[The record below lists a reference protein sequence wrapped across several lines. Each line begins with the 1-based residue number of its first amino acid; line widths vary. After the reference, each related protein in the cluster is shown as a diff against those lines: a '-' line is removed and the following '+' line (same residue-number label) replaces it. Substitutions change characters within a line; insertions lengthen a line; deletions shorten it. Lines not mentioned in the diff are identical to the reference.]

1 MIVTIKAP
9 SPRHAVAVQ
18 FECIKFGVEC
28 DLFDDNY
35 LDLVIHDIDR
45 AKTIAYN
52 TRSEIVAVIDKI
64 LFDPIGV
71 S

>member
-9 SPRHAVAVQ
+9 GPRNAVAVQ

-35 LDLVIHDIDR
+35 LDLTIHDIDK
-45 AKTIAYN
+45 AKVIASK
-52 TRSEIVAVIDKI
+52 TGSEIVAVMDKI
-64 LFDPIGV
+64 IFDPIGA

>member
-28 DLFDDNY
+28 DLFEDNY
-35 LDLVIHDIDR
+35 LHLTIHDINR
-45 AKTIAYN
+45 AKIIAEN